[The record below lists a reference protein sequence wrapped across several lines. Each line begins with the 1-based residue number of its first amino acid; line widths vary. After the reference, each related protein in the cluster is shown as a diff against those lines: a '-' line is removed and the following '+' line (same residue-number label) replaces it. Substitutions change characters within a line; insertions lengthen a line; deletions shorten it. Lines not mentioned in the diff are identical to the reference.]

1 VRLFRKSIS
10 PAFLYD
16 ISKVFSFRVQT
27 FGGTPAGVLW
37 KSREGQ
43 LLRFE
48 VLVGI
53 LDDLPPSTP
62 VTIND
67 FGCGYGA
74 LYDFLHDMTSME
86 EMIYAGY
93 DISGK
98 MVETAS
104 QRNNDGRATFS
115 EASKIDTPADFTF
128 VSGTFNL
135 KLDVDDGPW
144 NSYVKS
150 TLNQLWVMSDKG
162 LAFNMLDKNRLDQE
176 IGLYY
181 ANAEEYMDFCRTL
194 SPDVTFIDNYQLD
207 EWTIFIRR

>member
-1 VRLFRKSIS
+1 MRLFSKSIR
-10 PAFLYD
+10 PAFLND
-16 ISKVFSFRVQT
+16 ISKVFSFRIQT
-27 FGGTPAGVLW
+27 FGDTAAGVLW
-37 KSREGQ
+37 KNNEGQ
-43 LLRFE
+43 QLRFE

-74 LYDFLHDMTSME
+74 MYDFLHDLTSME
-86 EMIYAGY
+86 EMTYSGY

-150 TLNQLWVMSDKG
+150 TLSQLWVMSDKG

-194 SPDVTFIDNYQLD
+194 SPRVTFIDNYQLD

>member
-10 PAFLYD
+10 PAFLKD
-16 ISKVFSFRVQT
+16 ISKVFSFRVHT

-37 KSREGQ
+37 KSNEGQ
-43 LLRFE
+43 QLRFE
-48 VLVGI
+48 VLAGI
-53 LDDLPPSTP
+53 LDDLPPSTA

-74 LYDFLHDMTSME
+74 MYDFLHDLPSMAEMTYS
-86 EMIYAGY
+86 GY
-93 DISGK
+93 DISKK
-98 MVETAS
+98 MVDTAL
-104 QRNNDGRATFS
+104 QRNNDRRATFS

-144 NSYVKS
+144 GTYVKS
-150 TLNQLWVMSDKG
+150 TLNQLWIMSDKG
-162 LAFNMLDKNRLDQE
+162 LAFNMLDKNRPDQE

-181 ANAEEYMDFCRTL
+181 ANVEEYMNFCRTL
-194 SPDVTFIDNYQLD
+194 SPDATFIDNYQLD
-207 EWTIFIRR
+207 EWTIFMRR